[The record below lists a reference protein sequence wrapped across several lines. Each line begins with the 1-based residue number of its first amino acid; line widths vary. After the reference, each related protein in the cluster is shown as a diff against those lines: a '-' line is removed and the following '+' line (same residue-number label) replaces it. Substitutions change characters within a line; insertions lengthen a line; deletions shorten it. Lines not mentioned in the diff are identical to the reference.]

1 MVHALE
7 EIRRVL
13 VRDGILIDLRP
24 LVDGWPIEVVTAR
37 GREQAGHVTDLPQ
50 ALEEDAAANDAMAR
64 GEQAGLLRRDREEL
78 FPFHYTWDS
87 PREMQ
92 EYLEQE
98 WEDFAG
104 VEEAAWQRIRSAW
117 ALAGADARVGIRLK
131 MLITRWIRAE

>member
-24 LVDGWPIEVVTAR
+24 LADGWPIEVITAR
-37 GREQAGHVTDLPQ
+37 GREQAGRVTDPPQ

-104 VEEAAWQRIRSAW
+104 IEEAAWQRIRSAW
-117 ALAGADARVGIRLK
+117 ALAGADARVGIGLK